1 MLIIKITIFTF
12 ENRIF
17 MFKKLLLLSVF
28 LFLATTLHAQEKEVQ
43 PPFSIKTV
51 SFVQNGQNA
60 VPLFLLGDSF
70 QLQFDDLHGSEDNYY
85 YKITHCDYNWKQSQL
100 SVNEYL
106 NGFNDQRIQEYT
118 NSFNA
123 LQIYSHYKLTFPNK
137 LTQLKVSGNYIV
149 SVLNDSKEVVFSRK
163 FIIYQELVSVPMQI
177 KRARTN
183 PDLPFKHNI
192 DFAIRSSAMTFQSP
206 LTNIKVMLLQ
216 NGRLDN
222 VITNI
227 KPMYTIGNDLIYK
240 YDSETQFWAGNEYLF
255 FENKNIRAAT
265 NSISRVDSSGGL
277 YNCFLYT
284 NNARGSQQY
293 TYWPDINGNFL
304 VNNLNVENSEIEA
317 DYAWIYF
324 SLSAPAFYQNKSIYI
339 TGMFNNYNLSDENKM
354 DYNEK
359 KGIYEKA
366 MMVKQ
371 GFTNYCY
378 TVADSKGKIDNQNA
392 IDGNFWQTEN
402 NYQAIIYYRE
412 NNERYDRVI
421 GKGIATSTDIIN

>member
-1 MLIIKITIFTF
+1 
-12 ENRIF
+12 
-17 MFKKLLLLSVF
+17 MFKKLLLLSLIAF
-28 LFLATTLHAQEKEVQ
+28 SATTLLAQEKEVQ
-43 PPFSIKTV
+43 PPFSIKTI

-70 QLQFDDLHGSEDNYY
+70 QLQCDDLHGSEDNYY
-85 YKITHCDYNWKQSQL
+85 YKITHCDYDWKQSQL

-106 NGFNDQRIQEYT
+106 NGFNEQRIQEYT

-137 LTQLKVSGNYIV
+137 LTQLKVSGNYII

-163 FIIYQELVSVPMQI
+163 FIIYEELVSVPLQI

-183 PDLPFKHNI
+183 PDLPFKHNL
-192 DFAIRSSAMTFQSP
+192 DFAIRTSAMTFQSP

-222 VITNI
+222 AITNI

-265 NSISRVDSSGGL
+265 NSIAHVDSSGGL
-277 YNCFLYT
+277 YNCYLYS
-284 NNARGSQQY
+284 NNARAAQQY

-304 VNNLNVENSEIEA
+304 VNNLNAENSEIEA

-324 SLSAPAFYQNKSIYI
+324 SLSAPAFYQNKNIYI
-339 TGMFNNYNLSDENKM
+339 TGMFNNYNLTDENKM

-366 MMVKQ
+366 MMIKQ

>member
-1 MLIIKITIFTF
+1 
-12 ENRIF
+12 
-17 MFKKLLLLSVF
+17 MFKKLLLLSFF
-28 LFLATTLHAQEKEVQ
+28 LFSSTSLLAQEKEIQ

-85 YKITHCDYNWKQSQL
+85 YKITHCDYDWKQSQL

-106 NGFNDQRIQEYT
+106 NGFNEQRIQDYS
-118 NSFNA
+118 NSFNS

-137 LTQLKVSGNYIV
+137 LTQLKVSGNYII
-149 SVLNDSKEVVFSRK
+149 SVLNESKEVVFSRK
-163 FIIYQELVSVPMQI
+163 FIIYEELVSVPLQI

-183 PDLPFKHNI
+183 PDLPFKHNL
-192 DFAIRSSAMTFQSP
+192 DFAIRTSAMTFQSP
-206 LTNIKVMLLQ
+206 LTNIKVLLLQ

-222 VITNI
+222 AITNI

-265 NSISRVDSSGGL
+265 NSIAHVDSSGGL
-277 YNCFLYT
+277 YNCYLYS
-284 NNARGSQQY
+284 NNARSAQQY

-304 VNNLNVENSEIEA
+304 VNNLNAENSEIEA

-324 SLSAPAFYQNKSIYI
+324 SLSAPAFYQNKNIYI
-339 TGMFNNYNLSDENKM
+339 TGMFNNYNLTDENKM

-366 MMVKQ
+366 MMIKQ

-392 IDGNFWQTEN
+392 IDGNYWQTEN

>member
-1 MLIIKITIFTF
+1 VILKITIFTF
-12 ENRIF
+12 DNRIF
-17 MFKKLLLLSVF
+17 MFKKLLLLSFF
-28 LFLATTLHAQEKEVQ
+28 LFSSTSLLAQEKEIQ

-85 YKITHCDYNWKQSQL
+85 YKITHCDYDWKQSQL

-106 NGFNDQRIQEYT
+106 NGFNEQRIQDYS
-118 NSFNA
+118 NSFNS

-137 LTQLKVSGNYIV
+137 LTQLKVSGNYII
-149 SVLNDSKEVVFSRK
+149 SVLNESKEVVFSRK
-163 FIIYQELVSVPMQI
+163 FIIYEELVSVPLQI

-183 PDLPFKHNI
+183 PDLPFKHNL
-192 DFAIRSSAMTFQSP
+192 DFAIRTSAMTFQSP
-206 LTNIKVMLLQ
+206 LTNIKVLLLQ

-222 VITNI
+222 AITNI

-265 NSISRVDSSGGL
+265 NSIAHVDSSGGL
-277 YNCFLYT
+277 YNCYLYS
-284 NNARGSQQY
+284 NNARSAQQY

-304 VNNLNVENSEIEA
+304 VNNLNAENSEIEA

-324 SLSAPAFYQNKSIYI
+324 SLSAPAFYQNKNIYI
-339 TGMFNNYNLSDENKM
+339 TGMFNNYNLTDENKM

-366 MMVKQ
+366 MMIKQ

-392 IDGNFWQTEN
+392 IDGNYWQTEN

>member
-1 MLIIKITIFTF
+1 
-12 ENRIF
+12 

-163 FIIYQELVSVPMQI
+163 FIIYEEFVSVPMQI

-222 VITNI
+222 AITNI

-265 NSISRVDSSGGL
+265 NSISRVDTSGGL

>member
-1 MLIIKITIFTF
+1 
-12 ENRIF
+12 
-17 MFKKLLLLSVF
+17 MFKKYLLLAVLVF
-28 LFLATTLHAQEKEVQ
+28 TATSSFGQEKAVQ
-43 PPFSIKTV
+43 PPYFIKTI

-60 VPLFLLGDSF
+60 VPLFLLGDAF

-85 YKITHCDYNWKQSQL
+85 YKITHCDYDWKQSQL

-106 NGFNDQRIQEYT
+106 GGFDDQRIQEYS

-123 LQIYSHYKLTFPNK
+123 LQIYSHYKLTLPNK
-137 LTQLKVSGNYIV
+137 LTQLKVSGNYII
-149 SVLNDSKEVVFSRK
+149 SILNDSKEVVFTRK
-163 FIIYQELVSVPMQI
+163 FIVYEDLVTVPLQV

-183 PDLPFKHNI
+183 TDLPFKHNL
-192 DFAIRSSAMTFQSP
+192 DFAIRSNSLTFQSP
-206 LTNIKVMLLQ
+206 LTNIKVMLVQ

-222 VITNI
+222 AITNI

-255 FENKNIRAAT
+255 FENKNIRNAT
-265 NSISRVDSSGGL
+265 NSIAHVDSGSGL
-277 YNCFLYT
+277 YSCYLFT
-284 NNARGSQQY
+284 NNARAAQEY

-304 VNNLNVENSEIEA
+304 VNNLNAENNEIEA

-324 SLSAPAFYQNKSIYI
+324 SLSAPAFYQNKNIYV
-339 TGMFNNYNLSDENKM
+339 TGMFNNYALTDENKM

-366 MMVKQ
+366 IMVKQ
-371 GFTNYCY
+371 GFTNYSY
-378 TVADSKGKIDNQNA
+378 TVADSKGKIDDENA

-402 NYQAIIYYRE
+402 NYHAIIYYRE
-412 NNERYDRVI
+412 NNQRYDRVI